1 MKLWGRIL
9 AAAAGAAVFILA
21 APAAAATAKGKIITD
36 IESGETA
43 ENLLSGEIPGWAQGG
58 TDLPADTKT
67 LDVGGKSAL
76 LMELSS
82 GQVLFEKNPHE
93 KLPIASVTKIMT
105 LLLIMEAVEDGR
117 IALSDN
123 LTCSP
128 YAASMGGS
136 QIWLEPGEI
145 MSVSDLVK
153 AIAVVSANDACVM
166 MAECVS
172 GSEES
177 FVQKMNQRAA
187 ALGMN
192 NTLFKD
198 CTGLDDTAY
207 STAYDIALMSRE
219 LLKHKKIVEYTTIWM
234 DTLRKGES
242 QLVNTNRL
250 VRFYPGTT
258 GLKTGTTSKAGHS
271 LAATAE
277 RNGMGLAAV
286 ILGCKTS
293 DERFGGARK
302 MLDYGFANYAVYA
315 PKVEEGALKPVR
327 VLRGVKN
334 SVGAVM
340 DDLPPLLIKKGQDKS
355 IAQELVL
362 AKDLEAPVYKGQ
374 VIGELVLTIEGST
387 AAKYD
392 VYAAA
397 AVPRLGILQ
406 AFARIFVAL
415 IS

>member
-1 MKLWGRIL
+1 
-9 AAAAGAAVFILA
+9 
-21 APAAAATAKGKIITD
+21 
-36 IESGETA
+36 
-43 ENLLSGEIPGWAQGG
+43 
-58 TDLPADTKT
+58 
-67 LDVGGKSAL
+67 
-76 LMELSS
+76 
-82 GQVLFEKNPHE
+82 
-93 KLPIASVTKIMT
+93 MT

-258 GLKTGTTSKAGHS
+258 GLKPPQARRACRSPSGTD
-271 LAATAE
+271 
-277 RNGMGLAAV
+277 GLAAV
-286 ILGCKTS
+286 ILGCKTRTRS
-293 DERFGGARK
+293 GRAQ
-302 MLDYGFANYAVYA
+302 MLDYGFANCGVC
-315 PKVEEGALKPVR
+315 PEG
-327 VLRGVKN
+327 
-334 SVGAVM
+334 
-340 DDLPPLLIKKGQDKS
+340 
-355 IAQELVL
+355 
-362 AKDLEAPVYKGQ
+362 
-374 VIGELVLTIEGST
+374 
-387 AAKYD
+387 
-392 VYAAA
+392 
-397 AVPRLGILQ
+397 
-406 AFARIFVAL
+406 
-415 IS
+415 

>member
-1 MKLWGRIL
+1 
-9 AAAAGAAVFILA
+9 
-21 APAAAATAKGKIITD
+21 
-36 IESGETA
+36 
-43 ENLLSGEIPGWAQGG
+43 
-58 TDLPADTKT
+58 
-67 LDVGGKSAL
+67 
-76 LMELSS
+76 
-82 GQVLFEKNPHE
+82 
-93 KLPIASVTKIMT
+93 
-105 LLLIMEAVEDGR
+105 
-117 IALSDN
+117 
-123 LTCSP
+123 
-128 YAASMGGS
+128 
-136 QIWLEPGEI
+136 
-145 MSVSDLVK
+145 
-153 AIAVVSANDACVM
+153 
-166 MAECVS
+166 
-172 GSEES
+172 
-177 FVQKMNQRAA
+177 
-187 ALGMN
+187 
-192 NTLFKD
+192 
-198 CTGLDDTAY
+198 
-207 STAYDIALMSRE
+207 
-219 LLKHKKIVEYTTIWM
+219 
-234 DTLRKGES
+234 
-242 QLVNTNRL
+242 
-250 VRFYPGTT
+250 
-258 GLKTGTTSKAGHS
+258 
-271 LAATAE
+271 
-277 RNGMGLAAV
+277 MGLAAV